1 MIEAS
6 LLEQMLAAFN
16 GLRPTDKEFEGVLA
30 GIELYVRRAAR
41 LEDLDLS
48 TVVSGR
54 LVRSLDG
61 NPSGVQSKSSL
72 QRSVDSKKSNEGGS

>member
-1 MIEAS
+1 MIEVS

-30 GIELYVRRAAR
+30 GVELYGRRAAR

-61 NPSGVQSKSSL
+61 NPSGTQSKSSP
-72 QRSVDSKKSNEGGS
+72 RKTSVSKKSNEGSS